1 MMESRTGAD
10 VDFVKEAVENLKHQ
24 IMIEKRDR
32 QEAIDLVTDNTLR
45 KESVIS
51 SMTDGAYFLA

>member
-51 SMTDGAYFLA
+51 SMTDGA

>member
-32 QEAIDLVTDNTLR
+32 QEAIDLITDNTLR

-51 SMTDGAYFLA
+51 SMTDGSC